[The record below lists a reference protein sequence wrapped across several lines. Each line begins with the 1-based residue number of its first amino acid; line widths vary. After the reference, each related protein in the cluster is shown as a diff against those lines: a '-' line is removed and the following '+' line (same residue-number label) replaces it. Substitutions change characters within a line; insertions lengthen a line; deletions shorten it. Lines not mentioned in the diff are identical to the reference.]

1 MGRPSVL
8 EARAE
13 KRGGEVTGAW
23 IGGASVLVSEGSIE
37 VD

>member
-8 EARAE
+8 EARARKE
-13 KRGGEVTGAW
+13 NGEVVDVR
-23 IGGASVLVSEGSIE
+23 IGGASVMVSEGTIE